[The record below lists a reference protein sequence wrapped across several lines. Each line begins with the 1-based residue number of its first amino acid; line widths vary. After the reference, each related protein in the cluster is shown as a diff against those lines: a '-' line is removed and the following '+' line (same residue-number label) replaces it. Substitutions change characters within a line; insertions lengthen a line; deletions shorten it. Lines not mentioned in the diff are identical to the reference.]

1 MKSKPLTNAEHA
13 LRKTLRT
20 MGPAV
25 GTALAVTILGF
36 IALFLSPVPM
46 VIDFGKMLAIGVGIS
61 FLASIFLLLPIL
73 FIRDRFFPIETHQE
87 KSAKGPDLLQRIIEG
102 NTRIVLRLGSVIILI
117 AFIITGM
124 GLWADEKV
132 GVQTD
137 VEKFMPQNTPE
148 LQDVH
153 ILRDALG
160 STDQVAL
167 FLHGDNLISPAALQW
182 IDQMTEGTR
191 QKFPQVVTDT
201 QSVTSIMR
209 LANDGKIYA
218 GEQEAQDFVS
228 SLPAA
233 QQKLF
238 IHADHKQAV
247 IQLNIK
253 HLEVSEL
260 NRFLT
265 DLQGYVSQPPEGIS
279 VSVTGKSV
287 VDVAMISALTSGR
300 QEMTLAGMGLVFLGL
315 LVIYRHP
322 VKALIPLVPIA
333 LIIGWSGGTMY
344 LLNMAY
350 TPLTA
355 TMGALIIG
363 IGTEFTVLLME
374 RYFEE
379 RRLGHKEKESMLVA
393 AHQIGKAVLAS
404 ALTVIGGFSALIA
417 SNFVILRDFGFMTV
431 LSMIFCLISTLV
443 ILPPFIVLLD
453 RLFKLNK
460 KYELPANHL
469 NTV

>member
-1 MKSKPLTNAEHA
+1 MKSKPLTKADQA
-13 LRKTLRT
+13 LYKTLRT

-25 GTALAVTILGF
+25 GTALVVTILGF
-36 IALFLSPVPM
+36 IALLLSPVPM
-46 VIDFGKMLAIGVGIS
+46 VVDFGKMLAIGVGIS
-61 FLASIFLLLPIL
+61 FLAAIFLLLPIL
-73 FIRDRFFPIETHQE
+73 FIRDRFFPGETYKAQ
-87 KSAKGPDLLQRIIEG
+87 ADKGPDLLQRIVEW
-102 NTRIVLRLGSVIILI
+102 NTKLVLRLGPVIIII
-117 AFIITGM
+117 ALVITGL
-124 GLWADEKV
+124 GIWADEKV

-153 ILRDALG
+153 ILRDVLG
-160 STDQVAL
+160 STDQVIL
-167 FLHGDNLISPAALQW
+167 LLHGDNLISPASLQW
-182 IDQMTEGTR
+182 IDQITEKVK
-191 QKFPQVVTDT
+191 QEFPQVVTDT
-201 QSVTSIMR
+201 QSVSSVMR
-209 LANDGKIYA
+209 LANEGKIYSS
-218 GEQEAQDFVS
+218 EQEAKDFVS
-228 SLPAA
+228 SLPTA

-238 IHADHKQAV
+238 IHADYKQAV

-265 DLQGYVSQPPEGIS
+265 DLKAYVSHPPEGVT

-315 LVIYRHP
+315 LIIYRHP
-322 VKALIPLVPIA
+322 VKALIPLIPIA

-379 RRLGHKEKESMLVA
+379 RRLGYNEKESMLVA

-404 ALTVIGGFSALIA
+404 ALTVIGGFSALLA
-417 SNFVILRDFGFMTV
+417 SNFVILRDFGFMTL

-443 ILPPFIVLLD
+443 ILPPFIILLD
-453 RLFKLNK
+453 RIFKLNK
-460 KYELPANHL
+460 KYELAANHL
-469 NTV
+469 NTA